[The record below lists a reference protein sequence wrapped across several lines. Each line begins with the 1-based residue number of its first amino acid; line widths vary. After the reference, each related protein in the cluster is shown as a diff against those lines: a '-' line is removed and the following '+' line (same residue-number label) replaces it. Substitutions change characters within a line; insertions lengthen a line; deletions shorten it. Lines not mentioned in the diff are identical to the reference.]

1 MVQFLAL
8 SLHRA
13 RLICECT
20 FFFEEEAYS
29 AFVQK

>member
-8 SLHRA
+8 SLHHA

-20 FFFEEEAYS
+20 FFFEEAYS